1 MAKSRIHPS
10 NTPTNTNRMPSAGQL
25 ADLAA
30 LLGLMQSASKI
41 SQDLDALANEVGGSL
56 ERITERFGVPFWDV
70 HNTYVQQIGA
80 PKRGRKAAKGREV
93 LKVRKARR
101 RSEGCRPGRCPTWCR
116 PASSEC
122 KRPMQAR

>member
-10 NTPTNTNRMPSAGQL
+10 NTPTNSNRMPSAGQL

-80 PKRGRKAAKGREV
+80 PKRGRKAAKGRGV
-93 LKVRKARR
+93 LKVCKAR
-101 RSEGCRPGRCPTWCR
+101 
-116 PASSEC
+116 A
-122 KRPMQAR
+122 KV